1 MLVIS
6 NRPRAIT
13 PWIVK
18 HLVQLLLLTVV
29 LITGWSVQLCVQ
41 SVHGSPRCNS
51 IPVSTSL
58 HSLIRSFRNT
68 QKTRIETLH
77 YPLEACT
84 FGAWKLFTIYDRFVP
99 CYDCHDRW
107 FPLHDQKA
115 LLKSLQTDI
124 RSMRLCTSLL
134 VTLNGTTTWNLSP
147 VSCHSVSNCD
157 LIKYFNMIVFHWY

>member
-1 MLVIS
+1 MSYNSDFEIT
-6 NRPRAIT
+6 RAIT
-13 PWIVK
+13 PWIVL
-18 HLVQLLLLTVV
+18 HSVQLLLLTVV

-84 FGAWKLFTIYDRFVP
+84 FGAWKLFTIYKRFVP
-99 CYDCHDRW
+99 CYDCHDRL

-115 LLKSLQTDI
+115 LLISPAHQTDKI
-124 RSMRLCTSLL
+124 YM
-134 VTLNGTTTWNLSP
+134 TLYKPTCNSKWHYNLKPLATIMSP
-147 VSCHSVSNCD
+147 CR
-157 LIKYFNMIVFHWY
+157 